1 MKLSDFDYELPA
13 ELIAR
18 HPAADRPSARLL
30 YVNRKGR
37 PLAHRRFHDLENLL
51 KPGDLLVL
59 NNTKVIPARILGR
72 RETGGKVEAL
82 LLRNAGGNRWQ
93 ALLRPSGRIKKGT
106 RIFFGENGE
115 RAEALVVNDP
125 GSGSGE
131 RCLEFLGADV
141 RALLE
146 KIGHMPLPPYLQRP
160 DRSEDREDYQ
170 TVFAAE
176 EGAVAAPTAG
186 LHFDRPLLQKLS
198 AAGIE
203 LAYVTLHVGFG
214 TFQSVTQEDMTRHE
228 IHAETYEMSGE
239 AARRI
244 NRACREKRR
253 VIACGT
259 TAMRVLETA
268 AAARGEVRAASG
280 ETRLFVYPPYD
291 FKIASGLITNF
302 HWPRSTLLLLV
313 SAFLQAGGFYAPSAL
328 LDIYQEAIREKYRFY
343 SYGDAML
350 VI

>member
-13 ELIAR
+13 ELIA
-18 HPAADRPSARLL
+18 HYPAADRPSARLL
-30 YVNRKGR
+30 CVDRQGA
-37 PLAHRRFHDLENLL
+37 PPAHRHFRDLESLL

-82 LLRNAGGNRWQ
+82 LLKNTGGSQWQ

-106 RIFFGENGE
+106 RLFFGENGE
-115 RAEALVVNDP
+115 RAEARVVNEP
-125 GSGSGE
+125 GSGSGA
-131 RCLEFLGADV
+131 RCLEFACPDV

-146 KIGHMPLPPYLQRP
+146 KIGHVPLPPYIQRP
-160 DRSEDREDYQ
+160 DCAGDREDYQ
-170 TVFAAE
+170 TVFAAQ

-186 LHFDRPLLQKLS
+186 LHFDRPLLGKLS

-228 IHAETYEMSGE
+228 MHAEAYEVSG
-239 AARRI
+239 AAAEQV
-244 NRACREKRR
+244 NKACREKRR

-268 AAARGEVRAASG
+268 AVAPGDLRAAAG
-280 ETRLFVYPPYD
+280 ETRLFIYPPYD
-291 FKIASGLITNF
+291 FKIVSGLITNF

-328 LDIYQEAIREKYRFY
+328 LEIYQEAIREKYRFY
-343 SYGDAML
+343 SYGDGML
-350 VI
+350 IT